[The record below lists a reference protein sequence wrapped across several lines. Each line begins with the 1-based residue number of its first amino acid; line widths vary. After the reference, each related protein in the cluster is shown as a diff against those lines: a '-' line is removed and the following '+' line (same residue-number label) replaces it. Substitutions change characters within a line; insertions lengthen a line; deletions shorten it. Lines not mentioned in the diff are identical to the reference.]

1 MDCSKIEPWLSPYM
15 DSSLSADETRQV
27 ELHLKSC
34 RQCAELL
41 KEMQSASALCR
52 SFPTLELEPD
62 FLEKILLRTS
72 GRPRTRSF
80 RERIQKYFLRPLL
93 TPRFAAGAVLA
104 TLFLALCVNLM
115 MPTLSNAVSFLSP
128 PKMLRLMDSGA
139 QRLYSQGLKVYNKT
153 NELQEE
159 FNFLKNDTLNKM
171 RFFMEKMQV
180 PVEGRK
186 EEKEPVREK
195 SGTPEEKRS
204 HIWLW
209 KA

>member
-1 MDCSKIEPWLSPYM
+1 MDF
-15 DSSLSADETRQV
+15 SLSADETRQV

-41 KEMQSASALCR
+41 EEMRSASALCQN
-52 SFPTLELEPD
+52 FPTLELEPD

-80 RERIQKYFLRPLL
+80 SERIHKYFLRPLL

-104 TLFLALCVNLM
+104 TLFLALSVHFM

-128 PKMLRLMDSGA
+128 PKMLRVLDRGA
-139 QRLYSQGLKVYNKT
+139 QTLYSEGLKVYNKK
-153 NELQEE
+153 NELQDQ
-159 FNFLKNDTLNKM
+159 FIFLKNDTLNKM

-180 PVEGRK
+180 PVEGKK
-186 EEKEPVREK
+186 EEKESIREDNR
-195 SGTPEEKRS
+195 SPEEKRS
-204 HIWLW
+204 QMWLW